1 MRVEPR
7 HYITRARLRGCVRA
21 PFCAMLA
28 KVETAGG
35 RANMRNG
42 DGAVRGAPGSLDS
55 HVEEFTRNLG
65 DLVRIPGMSASGF
78 PPEEVQ
84 RSAEATA
91 EVLRRAGVENV
102 GIITIPGGHPY
113 GYGDW

>member
-21 PFCAMLA
+21 PGCAMLA
-28 KVETAGG
+28 KAEPAGG
-35 RANMRNG
+35 RAIMSNG
-42 DGAVRGAPGSLDS
+42 NGAVRGALGYLDS

-65 DLVRIPGMSASGF
+65 DLVRIPSMTASGF

-91 EVLRRAGVENV
+91 EVPRRAGIENV
-102 GIITIPGGHPY
+102 GIIKIHISVTLGAGT
-113 GYGDW
+113 